1 MTPRQTPDAVREAV
15 ARETL
20 AKQYDASMP
29 SRAAHIRA
37 GTSDHKAIDAI
48 LAFAALDSRA
58 GDAGEGW
65 KLVPVEPTEA
75 MLDAYWK
82 QTGESK
88 EMRSRTHA
96 YMRRY
101 WSAML
106 AATPAP
112 AVDAQEG
119 DDEGP
124 CTDCEDTGITTQTER
139 ACSCEAGDQY
149 RAPAVDAVPAG
160 EVAEQAYAAVRSG
173 DYRMGYLRMCEA
185 YGKLAAISHGEG
197 RK

>member
-15 ARETL
+15 ARVQEAL
-20 AKQYDASMP
+20 GHAEGHESQSVLVKCADL
-29 SRAAHIRA
+29 R
-37 GTSDHKAIDAI
+37 AI
-48 LAFAALDSRA
+48 LAALDSRA
-58 GDAGEGW
+58 GDAGEGFGAVLERW
-65 KLVPVEPTEA
+65 DSVIPLSHDERTKLIAELT
-75 MLDAYWK
+75 
-82 QTGESK
+82 
-88 EMRSRTHA
+88 
-96 YMRRY
+96 
-101 WSAML
+101 

-112 AVDAQEG
+112 AVDAQQG

-160 EVAEQAYAAVRSG
+160 EVQRLRALYETHLAAPFDKSPRNGAPSEEWELWYAANRARKELLDAVPA
-173 DYRMGYLRMCEA
+173 L
-185 YGKLAAISHGEG
+185 LASLSHGEG